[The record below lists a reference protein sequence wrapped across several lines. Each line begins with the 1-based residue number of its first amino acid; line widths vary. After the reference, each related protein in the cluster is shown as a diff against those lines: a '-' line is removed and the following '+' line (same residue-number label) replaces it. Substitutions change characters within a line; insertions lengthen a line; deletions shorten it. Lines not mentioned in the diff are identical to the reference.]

1 MHFLFKLTLLFEIFK
16 WEVIILGINPLLRKD
31 RTIILFMILFVPLA
45 GEINFYPI
53 NETFRVSLGPPTLF
67 LSLLFLR
74 KNVITSGFL
83 TAILVVFFR
92 ILLDLILETNFNWL
106 TSFETHYPSFFFY
119 FTYTCLFYLVK
130 VNHFHRQLLFI
141 GFFGITIEIFSN
153 FVEILIQY
161 IIFNDTITSGSLV
174 EMFLIALTHSFMVL
188 GVFSMMK
195 LYEAQYREIEVR
207 KRNEHMLLHVS
218 NLYEESIH
226 LKKTLKNSETIT
238 MKTYELYRE
247 LNQNHLADNHFLI
260 KIRQQLLEIAGE
272 VHEIKKDNQRI
283 FAGLSKLISNEGF
296 TDYVNI
302 TDIIKIIVR
311 ANEKYSHLLE
321 KDIHISY
328 NIIGN
333 HPHYHIYTILS
344 IVNNLVAN
352 AVEAIQEKG
361 TIKIGVSIQLNSV
374 QFRIED
380 NGPGILEKNKELIFK
395 PGFTSKFDAMGNPST
410 GIGLTFVEDMV
421 KKLNGN
427 VTFKSGSNEKG
438 AVFIIC
444 LPIDNLVEKENA

>member
-1 MHFLFKLTLLFEIFK
+1 
-16 WEVIILGINPLLRKD
+16 
-31 RTIILFMILFVPLA
+31 
-45 GEINFYPI
+45 
-53 NETFRVSLGPPTLF
+53 
-67 LSLLFLR
+67 
-74 KNVITSGFL
+74 
-83 TAILVVFFR
+83 
-92 ILLDLILETNFNWL
+92 LI
-106 TSFETHYPSFFFY
+106 
-119 FTYTCLFYLVK
+119 
-130 VNHFHRQLLFI
+130 I
-141 GFFGITIEIFSN
+141 GFFGITIEILSN
-153 FVEILIQY
+153 FIEIFIQS
-161 IIFNDTITSGSLV
+161 IIFRVTITSGSLL

-195 LYEAQYREIEVR
+195 LYEAQSREIEVR

-238 MKTYELYRE
+238 MKTYELYVE
-247 LNQNHLADNHFLI
+247 SNQNHLADNKFLK

-302 TDIIKIIVR
+302 TDLINIIVR

-321 KDIHISY
+321 KDIQFSY
-328 NIIGN
+328 NIKGN

-361 TIKIGVSIQLNSV
+361 TIKIEVSIQQNSV

-395 PGFTSKFDAMGNPST
+395 PGFTSKFDGIGNPST

-427 VTFKSGSNEKG
+427 VTFKSGSNEKRT
-438 AVFIIC
+438 VFIIC
-444 LPIDNLVEKENA
+444 LPVDNLVEKENA